1 MRPFDRQRILLGVTG
16 GIASY
21 KAAWLAR
28 LLTQA
33 CAEVGVVMTRATS
46 DFIGAFSCE
55 ALTGRPVH
63 RALIVP
69 GHACLLSTTAPTKLV
84 PSRSIR
90 RWAQPPRRRN
100 GEAAREIGY
109 HVLDPD
115 RGALAVGKGSGPGR
129 MPEPETILAHYAPL
143 LETPT
148 MLEVRSV
155 VVTLRPTREPLDPVR
170 VLSNR
175 FSGTMGVAIAA
186 AARRRGANITFVAN
200 PLGPTRP
207 HGLHVVPV
215 GTTSRRRDAVG
226 QALSSEDALH
236 MTAAPDDFTGV
247 APAGVKIK
255 KVETGD
261 PRSEAHRTLVDQ
273 GLDLIVAN
281 DALKGGA
288 GFAVDT
294 NRVTIGHAGG
304 REENLTRQSTTPA
317 ADEILRRVEVPLHGR

>member
-46 DFIGAFSCE
+46 DFIGTFSCE

-63 RALIVP
+63 RALVVP
-69 GHACLLSTTAPTKLV
+69 GHATTAPTKLV
-84 PSRSIR
+84 PSR
-90 RWAQPPRRRN
+90 
-100 GEAAREIGY
+100 
-109 HVLDPD
+109 
-115 RGALAVGKGSGPGR
+115 
-129 MPEPETILAHYAPL
+129 
-143 LETPT
+143 
-148 MLEVRSV
+148 
-155 VVTLRPTREPLDPVR
+155 
-170 VLSNR
+170 
-175 FSGTMGVAIAA
+175 
-186 AARRRGANITFVAN
+186 
-200 PLGPTRP
+200 
-207 HGLHVVPV
+207 
-215 GTTSRRRDAVG
+215 RDAVG
-226 QALSSEDALH
+226 QALSREDALH
-236 MTAAPDDFTGV
+236 MTAAPDDFTAV

-255 KVETGD
+255 KAESGD

-294 NRVTIGHAGG
+294 NRVTIGHVGG

-317 ADEILRRVEVPLHGR
+317 ADENLRRVEVPLHGR